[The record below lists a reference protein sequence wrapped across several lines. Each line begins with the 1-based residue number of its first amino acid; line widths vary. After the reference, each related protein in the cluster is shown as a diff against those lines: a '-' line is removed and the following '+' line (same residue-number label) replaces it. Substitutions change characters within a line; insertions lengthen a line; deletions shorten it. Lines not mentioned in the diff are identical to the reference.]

1 MNKNYD
7 DARAER
13 DFRMNPPENVP
24 GQGND
29 GLDLDIPVNNDSSS
43 NFSSVNS
50 GVDVNS
56 ILNGNGV
63 STTAMGG
70 APVDP
75 NQALKDYTATED
87 KILHGTY
94 EFAKGFGGVC
104 KALVTSLRNNKEGDW
119 HRLGERLT
127 KMSLTTLGIGM
138 GLIIFSPFLHLKD
151 PYLLATGS
159 IIPCI
164 VGIRM
169 VYSNSKN
176 GEYAPRLSTEGN
188 ISETVSSDTGKE
200 ADLSSLFADDEESSG
215 DDNLFEE
222 DEEETWVDDDTDWD
236 SVMDGAGDIFEDSGN
251 SIDGN
256 FDVEQAM
263 SEVSEIP
270 YGTQTRQFLFETF
283 TKVLPYV
290 NPGFSTMEEVVDG
303 SDEFMMFEDF
313 LQQALEQSGAKEY
326 PELRQVS
333 KNMFIYQLVADRFP
347 GLKEQVIA
355 DEVANLYSREG
366 ETRVIHDN
374 VHATVDSVGN
384 SFIINVF
391 TGKSCMVSLND
402 IYKQIS
408 SFVLNPKISMPYVWG
423 INEFG
428 DVHYCDLIKCDSII
442 ISGEPRSGKSWKG
455 QSIIAQLCMFNSPKE
470 VEFYIFDHKSTSSD
484 YFYLS
489 KVLPHVKY
497 FCGSLDKINSG
508 IQTIIER
515 VSKERNRIFKEAG
528 AINIADY
535 NATHPDNKLSYVY
548 VVVDELMSMM
558 DAYAMR
564 GKDED
569 KTFKSLMSTLVS
581 KTPNLGIRLIIF
593 PHRIVDRIISK
604 DAYTLV
610 SSRAI
615 VGQLN
620 QDEVANA
627 VGVSKRDFK
636 YVLANKG
643 DMALRTKD
651 IANGKAVFN
660 HAECLTL
667 DNDGNKKLFD
677 FIGSVWKRLEPSCQ
691 CLEMYGDV
699 GGNLMG
705 DISSRVNLSK
715 PRMVRDNTRGKE
727 SYSLSDIVSDSDFSD
742 DDDMSKEDFWN
753 DLI

>member
-1 MNKNYD
+1 MGKNYD

-13 DFRMNPPENVP
+13 SFNLDPPSNAP
-24 GQGND
+24 GQGIDVDLFGDD
-29 GLDLDIPVNNDSSS
+29 GSGGSN
-43 NFSSVNS
+43 NFSSVDGSDMN
-50 GVDVNS
+50 VNS
-56 ILNGNGV
+56 ILNSSGV
-63 STTAMGG
+63 STQMGTQ
-70 APVDP
+70 DP
-75 NQALKDYTATED
+75 NQALKEYTKNEDYIWGII
-87 KILHGTY
+87 K
-94 EFAKGFGGVC
+94 KGGLWFLKGLV
-104 KALVTSLRNNKEGDW
+104 ALVKSFSNNKEGDW
-119 HRLGERLT
+119 HRFGEQLT
-127 KMSLTTLGIGM
+127 KLSLGTFCVGICM
-138 GLIIFSPFLHLKD
+138 VVLSPFFHFRD
-151 PYLLATGS
+151 PFLLSIGSILPCATGLF
-159 IIPCI
+159 I
-164 VGIRM
+164 V
-169 VYSNSKN
+169 YKNSKN
-176 GEYAPRLSTEGN
+176 GEYAERLGSEGK
-188 ISETVSSDTGKE
+188 KE
-200 ADLSSLFADDEESSG
+200 EPIPAQEDSMEDLDLSNLFDDDSVEESSQEPVDDWSDEDDSCWDNVFADDG
-215 DDNLFEE
+215 DSL
-222 DEEETWVDDDTDWD
+222 
-236 SVMDGAGDIFEDSGN
+236 FEDSGDA
-251 SIDGN
+251 IDGD
-256 FDVEQAM
+256 FDVEKAV
-263 SEVSEIP
+263 SEVADIP
-270 YGTQTRQFLFETF
+270 QGTQTRQFLYETF
-283 TKVLPYV
+283 TRVLPYV
-290 NPGFSTMEEVVDG
+290 NPQFSTMEEVVDG
-303 SDEFMMFEDF
+303 SDEFMMFEEYLNEA
-313 LQQALEQSGAKEY
+313 LQQSGAKEL
-326 PELRQVS
+326 PMLRSVS

-347 GLKEQVIA
+347 GLKEQLIA

-366 ETRVIHDN
+366 ETRVVHDN
-374 VHATVDSVGN
+374 VHATVDSVGS

-402 IYKQIS
+402 IYKKIS
-408 SFVLNPKISMPYVWG
+408 SFVLDPKVTMPFVWG
-423 INEFG
+423 IDEFG

-455 QSIIAQLCMFNSPKE
+455 QSIIAQLCMFSSPKE

-515 VSKERNRIFKEAG
+515 VSKERNQIFKEAG

-627 VGVSKRDFK
+627 VGVSKREFQ

-667 DNDGNKKLFD
+667 DNDGNKKLFE
-677 FIGSVWKRLEPSCQ
+677 FIGSVWKKLEPDCK
-691 CLEMYGDV
+691 CIEMVGDV
-699 GGNLMG
+699 GGSLMG
-705 DISSRVNLSK
+705 DKAIRVSSKNKSVK
-715 PRMVRDNTRGKE
+715 DNTNGKQ
-727 SYSLSDIVSDSDFSD
+727 SYSLEEITEDTDFTMED
-742 DDDMSKEDFWN
+742 DVDEEFWN
-753 DLI
+753 NF